1 LSEPPNAAQV
11 AAEVARAFERV
22 GISYAIG
29 GALAYGLYGAPRAT
43 LDVDVNLFVEPEALA
58 PVFEV
63 LRELGATF
71 DEAQARREAAEEG
84 LFVAW
89 LHGHRLDLF
98 VPSIPFCREAERTRV
113 RLPAPPYLAAA
124 FFLSAEAITL
134 FKLLFF
140 RSKDLAD
147 LERLVARQGER
158 LDVRYVR
165 ERLVEMMGEDDVRV
179 RRWDELVQEFGVA
192 AGGGPSGP
200 GPGRAP

>member
-1 LSEPPNAAQV
+1 MSAPTN
-11 AAEVARAFERV
+11 AAEVATRVAQAFERA

-43 LDVDVNLFVEPEALA
+43 LDVDLNLFVEPDALA

-63 LRELGATF
+63 LHGLGASF
-71 DEAQARREAAEEG
+71 DETQAQREASAEG

-89 LHGHRLDLF
+89 LDGHRLDLF

-113 RLPAPPYLAAA
+113 RLPAPPLLEAAW
-124 FFLSAEAITL
+124 FLSAEAITL

-147 LERLVARQGER
+147 LERLVARQGPR

-165 ERLVEMMGEDDVRV
+165 EQLVGMMGPDDVRV
-179 RRWDELVQEFGVA
+179 RRWDELVRDFGT
-192 AGGGPSGP
+192 G
-200 GPGRAP
+200 